1 MKRGDRSAPIPVRS
15 EEEIV
20 SAVQRAREEQAGVRA
35 AGSGGSKSE
44 VTADRGEALRIDLPD
59 RLLEVSGNLV
69 TVPAGMTCGR
79 LQELLRAEGLTLP
92 TVGEWRNAT
101 VAGSLATATH
111 GGSARHGIMSASV
124 ESFRLVTGT
133 GEVREVASGDPD
145 FAHLAVSMGAFGIVS
160 TVKLACEP
168 HFALRM
174 ETDVVPFE
182 EYVADPVAQES
193 RREFHASVWVTGA
206 GRVIRFG
213 ADRIEGADRTAG
225 TGRMA
230 GKARSGHRRQRFG
243 KQTAM
248 ATFIARRLGFHRAL
262 ASSLFRQTAVGDCA
276 DILTPLDVPPRVAR
290 FRNRANEV
298 RRRRAA
304 ELAVPAD
311 RAQEVLTRL
320 DVFFRANQGPL
331 NNPIGLRM
339 SAADEF
345 TVSPCQGRD
354 TLWLDIFYDA
364 VEPFQSELAALG
376 EELGARCHWGKTLAL
391 SPALLRSRYDGW
403 EDYRA
408 ARARF
413 DPDEVFAN
421 AYTDALGLT
430 GSG

>member
-1 MKRGDRSAPIPVRS
+1 MKRRDRAAPIPVGS

-20 SAVQRAREEQAGVRA
+20 EAVQRAREAHSGVRA

-44 VTADRGEALRIDLPD
+44 VTSDRGAALRIDLPD

-111 GGSARHGIMSASV
+111 GGSAIHGIMSTSV
-124 ESFRLVTGT
+124 RSLRLVMGT
-133 GEVREVASGDPD
+133 GEIREVQREDPD

-160 TVKLACEP
+160 TVKLVCEP

-174 ETDVVPFE
+174 ETDVVPFD
-182 EYVADPVAQES
+182 EYVADPIAQES

-213 ADRIEGADRTAG
+213 ADRTASGGTAG
-225 TGRMA
+225 A
-230 GKARSGHRRQRFG
+230 GRSGHRRQRFG

-248 ATFIARRLGFHRAL
+248 ATFVARRLGFHRAL

-298 RRRRAA
+298 RQRRAA
-304 ELAVPAD
+304 ELAVSAD

-339 SAADEF
+339 SAADAF

-354 TLWLDIFYDA
+354 TLWLDIFYNA
-364 VEPFQSELAALG
+364 VEPFQSELATLA
-376 EELGARCHWGKTLAL
+376 EDLGARCHWGKTLAL
-391 SPALLRSRYDGW
+391 SPALLRTRYDGW
-403 EDYRA
+403 DAYRA